1 MPVVTRAQALAWAQR
16 FAEDPLDGD
25 LLAAAAA
32 ARDAGWGNL
41 VTYSPKVFIPLT
53 KLCRDV
59 CHYCTFARPP
69 IEGRRAYLSID
80 EVLDIAQAGD
90 AAGRC
95 DGLAKL
101 THTAT
106 H

>member
-1 MPVVTRAQALAWAQR
+1 MPVVTRGRALAWAQR
-16 FAEDPLDGD
+16 FAGDPLDGD

-80 EVLDIAQAGD
+80 EGLDIPPAG
-90 AAGRC
+90 AGRGGR
-95 DGLAKL
+95 DALLHLGRHA
-101 THTAT
+101 
-106 H
+106 